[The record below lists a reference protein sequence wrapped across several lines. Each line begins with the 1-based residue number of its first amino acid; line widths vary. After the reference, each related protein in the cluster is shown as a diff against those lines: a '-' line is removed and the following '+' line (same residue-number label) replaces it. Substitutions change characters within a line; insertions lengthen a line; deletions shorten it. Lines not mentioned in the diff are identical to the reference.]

1 MLIMTIDRF
10 RRVLY
15 QNLTNTLNV
24 IQKNMFHIKNV
35 KFFNFKIFIQ
45 LTIYH
50 KQFFNKKK
58 I

>member
-35 KFFNFKIFIQ
+35 KYLNFKIFIQ
-45 LTIYH
+45 FTILY
-50 KQFFNKKK
+50 
-58 I
+58 IS